1 MSTSR
6 ASRSPPLRRASR
18 APRKASRVPPPSAA
32 STPTRCWVRRASRPR
47 RSASSRRRESS
58 ARNDASPMIRAFEL
72 AVRQLGDPRLRGV
85 IWWSLLLSLA
95 LQIGIAVL
103 AWWALRSF
111 ANFEWKWINEAVVWL
126 GGGAVVVLALM
137 LFPASFG
144 IVISIFMEKIADI
157 VESEHYPQLGPARGI
172 PIWTGIWTG
181 IAFLMAV
188 VVINLLMLPFYIVAI
203 FVAGLGAVLF
213 YGINGWLTGR
223 VYYEQVALRRLSP
236 AEVKA
241 WRRANSGV
249 LWLTGIVIVF
259 LGTIPI
265 LNLIV
270 PVLGVAAMVHV
281 AQTLKPP
288 VAPGR
293 PFNPPTGAR

>member
-1 MSTSR
+1 
-6 ASRSPPLRRASR
+6 
-18 APRKASRVPPPSAA
+18 
-32 STPTRCWVRRASRPR
+32 
-47 RSASSRRRESS
+47 
-58 ARNDASPMIRAFEL
+58 MIRAFEL
-72 AVRQLGDPRLRGV
+72 AVRQLGDPKLRGV
-85 IWWSLLLSLA
+85 IWWSLALSLA
-95 LQIGIAVL
+95 LQVGIAVL

-111 ANFEWKWINEAVVWL
+111 ATSDWKWMNEAIIWL
-126 GGGAVVVLALM
+126 GGGAVIVLALM

-157 VESEHYPQLGPARGI
+157 VESEHYPELGPADGI
-172 PIWTGIWTG
+172 PVWTGIWTG
-181 IAFLMAV
+181 IAFLVGV
-188 VVINLLMLPFYIVAI
+188 VVLNLAMLPLYIVAI
-203 FVAGLGAVLF
+203 FVAGLGAALF
-213 YGINGWLTGR
+213 YGVNGWLTGR
-223 VYYEQVALRRLSP
+223 VYYEQVALRRLKP

-288 VAPGR
+288 GAPGR
-293 PFNPPTGAR
+293 PFNPPAGSR

>member
-1 MSTSR
+1 
-6 ASRSPPLRRASR
+6 
-18 APRKASRVPPPSAA
+18 
-32 STPTRCWVRRASRPR
+32 
-47 RSASSRRRESS
+47 
-58 ARNDASPMIRAFEL
+58 MIRAFEL
-72 AVRQLGDPRLRGV
+72 AVRQLGDPKLRGI

-103 AWWALRSF
+103 AWWALQSL
-111 ANFEWKWINEAVVWL
+111 AHFEWGPINWAIRWL
-126 GGGAVVVLALM
+126 GGGAVIVLALM

-144 IVISIFMEKIADI
+144 IVISIFMEQIADV
-157 VESEHYPQLGPARGI
+157 VESEHYPELGPARGI

-181 IAFLMAV
+181 IVFLLAIV
-188 VVINLLMLPFYIVAI
+188 AINLVMLPFYILAI
-203 FVAGLGAVLF
+203 FIAGLGAVLF
-213 YGINGWLTGR
+213 YAVNGWLTGR
-223 VYYEQVALRRLSP
+223 VYYEQVALRRLNP

-249 LWLTGIVIVF
+249 LWLTGTGIVF

-288 VAPGR
+288 LAPGR
-293 PFNPPTGAR
+293 PFNPPAGPR